1 MNNYADSFAIRR
13 THGMEGF
20 GIYVWLVERCAAA
33 QNQRLTMDVESFAWE
48 LRVDESKVYD
58 ILTNFDLFI
67 IEDGYIRDARVTAQ
81 AKAKSTA
88 RSEAAKKAWARRKE
102 REAQGI
108 KKETKKETAPTLF
121 DAELDESLESPLEE
135 SEIIDEPTTLEETP
149 EVAAFNRIV
158 ARWNELYKGSKR
170 VVNQLNPS
178 PTMWSRFRET
188 YKQHSEEEIIAAC
201 EETKRITNFAW
212 QLSAV
217 LKPDK
222 DNVQLLLSMKET
234 RENKEK
240 ERSDGIAHG
249 KDGTKKLS
257 LGEHVKRQR
266 ELYGTSS
273 EPSRSC
279 MFDYDAFME
288 FYKDELEMP

>member
-13 THGMEGF
+13 THGMEGY

-48 LRVDESKVYD
+48 LRVDESKIYD

-81 AKAKSTA
+81 AKAKSNA

-102 REAQGI
+102 REAQGT

-135 SEIIDEPTTLEETP
+135 SEIIDEPTTLEDPP
-149 EVAAFNRIV
+149 EVAVYNRIV
-158 ARWNELYKGSKR
+158 ARWNEIYKGTQRIEK
-170 VVNQLNPS
+170 QLTPS
-178 PTMWSRFRET
+178 PVMWNRFRET
-188 YKQHSEEEIIAAC
+188 YKRHTEEEIIAAC
-201 EETKRITNFAW
+201 EETKHVKKFAW
-212 QLSAV
+212 RLSAV
-217 LKPDK
+217 LKPDN
-222 DNVQLLLSMKET
+222 DNVQLLLSMKEN

-240 ERSDGIAHG
+240 ERSNGNAHG

-257 LGEHVKRQR
+257 FDEHVKRQR

-279 MFDYDAFME
+279 AFDYDAFME